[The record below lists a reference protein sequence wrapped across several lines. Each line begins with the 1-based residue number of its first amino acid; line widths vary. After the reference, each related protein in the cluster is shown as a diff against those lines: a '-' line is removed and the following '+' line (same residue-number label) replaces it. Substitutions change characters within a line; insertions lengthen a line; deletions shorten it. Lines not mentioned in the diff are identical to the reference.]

1 MKTINM
7 ILGLV
12 LFTSSLGVY
21 CQPDTGKKIYR
32 MKNSIDI
39 PLTAVGVGW
48 SVYCMT
54 KVYNKP
60 GSTDE
65 QVLNL
70 NKNNVNAFDRNWIY
84 GYNATLD
91 KESYYPF
98 YLAFPLPIIFFLT
111 GEDMHNDFWE
121 LTYLYLE
128 TLGVTGLFGFSATYF
143 VDKYRPYTY
152 DPNTP
157 LGKRTNG
164 GAKSSFYAGHV
175 EVIAVTTFFMSEV
188 YSDYYPDSKYKWM
201 FYAGATAATAGMGYV
216 RLTDGQHFMSDVL
229 LGAGMGA
236 LCGTLVPHFH
246 KIKAGK
252 NSSIGFAPFYLD
264 NKSGLS
270 MFCKF

>member
-1 MKTINM
+1 M
-7 ILGLV
+7 LV
-12 LFTSSLGVY
+12 AANLVY
-21 CQPDTGKKIYR
+21 CQTDTSRKVYQ
-32 MKNSIDI
+32 MNNSVDI
-39 PLTAVGVGW
+39 PLTAIGVGW
-48 SVYCMT
+48 SAYAMT

-60 GSTDE
+60 GSTPE
-65 QVLNL
+65 QVLSL
-70 NKNNVNAFDRNWIY
+70 NKNNVNAFDRNWMY

-111 GEDMHNDFWE
+111 GEDTRNDFWQ
-121 LTYLYLE
+121 LSYLYLE

-152 DPNTP
+152 DPGTP
-157 LGKRTNG
+157 MDKRTNG

-175 EVIAVTTFFMSEV
+175 EVISTTTFFMAEV

-201 FYAGATAATAGMGYV
+201 FWTGATAATAGMGYV
-216 RLTDGQHFMSDVL
+216 RLEAGMHFMSDVL

-236 LCGTLVPHFH
+236 LSGILVPHFH
-246 KIKAGK
+246 KTKFAK
-252 NSSIGFAPFYLD
+252 NHSVGFAPFYQD
-264 NKSGLS
+264 NHNGLS